1 MRMQPPALARS
12 VFEPSPAE
20 RADDT
25 LIERLRAE
33 STTRV
38 LQVRGDRARVRGD
51 RLVWA
56 AAADVV
62 EQAPSAEWAFLG
74 RASDGSARLVAA
86 SPAATAD
93 AGTDRDDEATWSSL
107 RTSGGD
113 LVDEDAGAF
122 VTAVALGR
130 WFADFG
136 FCPRCGSPA
145 RLRSAGWSRQCTGC
159 GREQFPRTD
168 PAVIVAVRDTR
179 DERLLLG
186 QNASWAADGRFST
199 FAGFVEAG
207 ESLETAIRREV
218 EEEAGVVVDDL
229 EYRGSQAW
237 PYPRSLM
244 LGFHAVAADQPQARP
259 DGEEIVAVRWFD
271 RDEIRSALAGEGPVA
286 LPGSASIA
294 RRLIA
299 DWCGATA

>member
-12 VFEPSPAE
+12 VFEPSPEE
-20 RADDT
+20 RSDET
-25 LIERLRAE
+25 LTDRLRTDP
-33 STTRV
+33 TTRV
-38 LQVRGDRARVRGD
+38 LRVRGDRARMRGE
-51 RLVWA
+51 RLVWESP
-56 AAADVV
+56 ADAVDV
-62 EQAPSAEWAFLG
+62 ADATEWAFLG
-74 RASDGSARLVAA
+74 RAADGSARLIAA
-86 SPAATAD
+86 EGKPIDS
-93 AGTDRDDEATWSSL
+93 DDEEEWASL
-107 RTSGGD
+107 RMSGGD

-130 WFADFG
+130 WFADFR

-145 RLRSAGWSRQCTGC
+145 RLRSAGWSRVCTGC

-168 PAVIVAVRDTR
+168 PAVIVAVSDARN
-179 DERLLLG
+179 ERLLLG
-186 QNASWAADGRFST
+186 QNAAWAVDNRFST

-218 EEEAGVVVDDL
+218 AEEAGVVVDDL
-229 EYRGSQAW
+229 VYRGSQAW

-244 LGFHAVAADQPQARP
+244 LGFRAVATDATRARP

-271 RDEIRSALAGEGPVA
+271 RQEIRASLAGAGPVM

-294 RRLIA
+294 RRLIV
-299 DWCGATA
+299 DWCGDEA

>member
-12 VFEPSPAE
+12 VFQPSPEE
-20 RADDT
+20 RSDET
-25 LIERLRAE
+25 LIDRLR
-33 STTRV
+33 SDPSTRV
-38 LQVRGDRARVRGD
+38 LEVRGDRARLRGD

-56 AAADVV
+56 APEHVDDAA
-62 EQAPSAEWAFLG
+62 EPAEWAFLG
-74 RASDGSARLVAA
+74 RAGDGSARLIAARTVA
-86 SPAATAD
+86 PQPD
-93 AGTDRDDEATWSSL
+93 EETDWASL
-107 RTSGGD
+107 RISGGD

-130 WFADFG
+130 WFADFR

-145 RLRSAGWSRQCTGC
+145 RLRSAGWSRVCTGC

-168 PAVIVAVRDTR
+168 PAVIVAVSDVRN
-179 DERLLLG
+179 ERLLLG
-186 QNASWAADGRFST
+186 QNAAWAVDNRFST

-218 EEEAGVVVDDL
+218 AEEAGVVVDDL
-229 EYRGSQAW
+229 VYRGSQAW

-244 LGFHAVAADQPQARP
+244 LGFHAVANDASQARP

-271 RDEIRSALAGEGPVA
+271 REEIRASLAGAGPVI

-299 DWCGATA
+299 DWCGDKG

>member
-12 VFEPSPAE
+12 VFEPSPEE
-20 RADDT
+20 RSDEA
-25 LIERLRAE
+25 LIDRLRADPA
-33 STTRV
+33 TRV
-38 LQVRGDRARVRGD
+38 VQIHGDRARVRGN
-51 RLVWA
+51 RLVWDEPA
-56 AAADVV
+56 AV
-62 EQAPSAEWAFLG
+62 EEAGDATEWGFLG
-74 RASDGSARLVAA
+74 RAVDGSARLVAA
-86 SPAATAD
+86 VASPVDGDD
-93 AGTDRDDEATWSSL
+93 AGAWASL
-107 RTSGGD
+107 RMSGGD

-130 WFADFG
+130 WFSDFR

-145 RLRSAGWSRQCTGC
+145 RLRSAGWSRACSGC

-168 PAVIVAVRDTR
+168 PAVIVAVRDVR

-186 QNASWAADGRFST
+186 QNAAWAVDNRFST

-218 EEEAGVVVDDL
+218 AEEAGVVVDNL
-229 EYRGSQAW
+229 VYRGSQAW

-244 LGFHAVAADQPQARP
+244 LGFHAVAADAPAARP

-271 RDEIRSALAGEGPVA
+271 REEIRSSLAGAGPVN
-286 LPGSASIA
+286 LPGTASIA

-299 DWCGATA
+299 DWCGDAA

>member
-12 VFEPSPAE
+12 VFEPSPEE
-20 RADDT
+20 RSDET
-25 LIERLRAE
+25 LLDRLRAD

-38 LQVRGDRARVRGD
+38 LTVRGDRARVRGD
-51 RLVWA
+51 RLVW
-56 AAADVV
+56 
-62 EQAPSAEWAFLG
+62 EAPELVATGAGNTEWAFLG
-74 RASDGSARLVAA
+74 RAADGSARLIAA
-86 SPAATAD
+86 QSVPADGDGDVDGEGSWA
-93 AGTDRDDEATWSSL
+93 SL

-130 WFADFG
+130 WFADFR
-136 FCPRCGSPA
+136 FCPRCGAPA
-145 RLRSAGWSRQCTGC
+145 RLRSAGWSRLCTGC

-168 PAVIVAVRDTR
+168 PAVIVAVSDARN
-179 DERLLLG
+179 ERLLLG
-186 QNASWAADGRFST
+186 QNAAWAVDNRFST

-218 EEEAGVVVDDL
+218 AEEAGVVVDDL
-229 EYRGSQAW
+229 VYRGSQAW

-244 LGFHAVAADQPQARP
+244 LGFHAVTTDASRARP

-271 RDEIRSALAGEGPVA
+271 RAEIRSSLAGMGPVM

-299 DWCGATA
+299 DWCGDEA